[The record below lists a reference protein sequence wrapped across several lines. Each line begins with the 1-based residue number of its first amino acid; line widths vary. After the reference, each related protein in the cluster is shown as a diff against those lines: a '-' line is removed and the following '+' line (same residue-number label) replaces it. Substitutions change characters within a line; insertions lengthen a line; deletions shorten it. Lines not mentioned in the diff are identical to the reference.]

1 MSNLMAHVTSRAT
14 ALGVPLTVHL
24 DLTYR
29 CNERCEH
36 CYLDHDDHGELSF
49 AEISALLHDLAAAGS
64 LFLTLSGGEALLRRD
79 FFDIVALARSLAFS
93 VRIKTNAV
101 LLRPREAER
110 LRALGVHE
118 VQVSLYS
125 HRAEVHDAVTKVPG
139 SFART
144 VAGITALRSSGV
156 PVVVA
161 NVLMR
166 RNFGDYRELQALAAR
181 LGASCTID
189 PTVTPHIDGDRLLLA
204 LNVSAADLQ
213 TAFHDPGLVGP
224 VEAACAPPQP
234 AGEDV
239 MDALPCSAGHSACY
253 VSPYGDVYPC
263 VQFPLPT
270 GNIREQSF
278 ESIWRH
284 SPAFAEVRSIRVADL
299 PTCSTCAHVGACSR
313 CPGLAY
319 MEGSMRGPSGL
330 DCAKSFAR
338 TGVPSAGMLAAGG
351 GEPRPPSGPGLHFIP
366 LDRVQRGPREA
377 PAAT

>member
-1 MSNLMAHVTSRAT
+1 MSNLMAQLTSRAA
-14 ALGVPLTVHL
+14 ALEVPLTVHL

-36 CYLDHDDHGELSF
+36 CYLDHDDRGELSF
-49 AEISALLHDLAAAGS
+49 SEIAALLHDLAAAGT

-93 VRIKTNAV
+93 VRVKTNAV
-101 LLRPREAER
+101 LLRPRDAER

-125 HRAEVHDAVTKVPG
+125 HRPEVHDAVTKVPG
-139 SFART
+139 SFFRT
-144 VAGITALRSSGV
+144 VAGIGALRAAGV

-166 RNFGDYRELQALAAR
+166 RNFADYKELQALAAR
-181 LGASCTID
+181 LGASCTVD
-189 PTVTPHIDGDRLLLA
+189 PTVTPHIGGDRTLLA
-204 LNVSAADLQ
+204 FNVSAEDLRA
-213 TAFHDPGLVGP
+213 AFHDPGLVGP
-224 VEAACAPPQP
+224 VETACAPPQP
-234 AGEDV
+234 PGEDV

-270 GNIREQSF
+270 GNIRQQPF
-278 ESIWRH
+278 ASIWHH

-299 PTCSTCAHVGACSR
+299 PTCSTCSHLGSCTR

-338 TGVPSAGMLAAGG
+338 TGVPTAGMLAATDNGQT
-351 GEPRPPSGPGLHFIP
+351 RTAAGPGLHFIP
-366 LDRVQRGPREA
+366 VDRVQRSS
-377 PAAT
+377 